1 MSDFDKWNGGI
12 FGLGLGIPPPAER
25 RSDLIGLG
33 SILDSLN
40 ESVRRRSSWNDRF
53 THWEKAES
61 TTETIAIE
69 RGRSV
74 VQGILE
80 NNRRLAS
87 EGVRFVPQGSF
98 TNRTNVRNEADID
111 LRVQHPLLRIEHE
124 AGIDPAAASNAY
136 GYYDA
141 GRTYVQIAGDMRSTI
156 ATELKSSLGKT
167 NVDDSGKKAI
177 RVKGVTGSRGEVDV
191 VPCFTLHHI
200 YIPRGTF
207 RYERIEGVA
216 IFGSDGTWTLNY
228 PDQHIANGR
237 LKRTTTNHQFK
248 RIVRIVK
255 RMQSDMI
262 DHGVIT
268 ERVPSFPVECL
279 VYLVEDHHFVV
290 NEDRYDRVKR
300 ILKRGLE
307 IISQPRLNLN
317 YYPEINGIK
326 PLFATRQAWT
336 VEKARWF
343 LASAISHL
351 GDG

>member
-12 FGLGLGIPPPAER
+12 FGLGLGIPQPAER
-25 RSDLIGLG
+25 KNDLIGLG
-33 SILDSLN
+33 SFFDSLN

-80 NNRRLAS
+80 NNRSLAS

-111 LRVQHPLLRIEHE
+111 LRVQHPLLRIEH
-124 AGIDPAAASNAY
+124 ASDVDPGSARSAY

-141 GRTYVQIAGDMRSTI
+141 GRTYAQIAGDMRSTI
-156 ATELKSSLGKT
+156 ATELKASLGKT

-200 YIPRGTF
+200 YIPQDTF
-207 RYERIEGVA
+207 QYERIQGVA
-216 IFGSDGTWTLNY
+216 ILGSDGTWTLNY

-262 DHGVIT
+262 DHGIVN
-268 ERVPSFPVECL
+268 ERVPSFLVECL
-279 VYLVEDHHFVV
+279 LYLVEDHHFVM

-300 ILKRGLE
+300 ILKRSLE
-307 IISQPRLNLN
+307 IISQPGPILS

-326 PLFATRQAWT
+326 PLFGAQQAWT

-343 LASAISHL
+343 LANAIRHL
-351 GDG
+351 GDC

>member
-1 MSDFDKWNGGI
+1 MSDFSKGSGGI
-12 FGLGLGIPPPAER
+12 FGLGLGIPQTEKTN
-25 RSDLIGLG
+25 DFTGLG
-33 SILDSLN
+33 SLFESLS

-80 NNRRLAS
+80 ANQGLRS

-124 AGIDPAAASNAY
+124 AGVDPASANNAY
-136 GYYDA
+136 GYYDV
-141 GRTYVQIAGDMRSTI
+141 GRTYTQIAGDMRATI
-156 ATELKSSLGKT
+156 AAELKSSLGKS
-167 NVDDSGKKAI
+167 NIDDSGKKAI
-177 RVKGVTGSRGEVDV
+177 RVKGVAGSRGEVDV
-191 VPCFTLHHI
+191 VSCFTLHHI
-200 YIPRGTF
+200 FIPQGA
-207 RYERIEGVA
+207 YQYDRIEGVA
-216 IFGSDGTWTLNY
+216 ILGLDGSWTLNY

-262 DHGVIT
+262 EHGVIT
-268 ERVPSFPVECL
+268 ERVPSFLVECL
-279 VYLVEDHHFVV
+279 IYLVEDHHFVM

-300 ILKRGLE
+300 VLNRSLE

-326 PLFATRQAWT
+326 PLFGVKQAWT
-336 VEKARWF
+336 VEKAHWF
-343 LASAISHL
+343 LASAIRHL
-351 GDG
+351 GEC